1 MIPVII
7 MFLAFDTSLSVKNLF
22 NATREISHDWY
33 FLGLQLGLELDVLSS
48 IQSRTSLSQDECCQE
63 MFEVWLHID
72 LNASWEKLVD
82 ALDTMKCHRLAGS
95 IKTEY
100 ADAKK
105 EQGMLS
111 PFFNS
116 YL

>member
-1 MIPVII
+1 
-7 MFLAFDTSLSVKNLF
+7 
-22 NATREISHDWY
+22 
-33 FLGLQLGLELDVLSS
+33 
-48 IQSRTSLSQDECCQE
+48 
-63 MFEVWLHID
+63 MFEVWLCID
-72 LNASWEKLVD
+72 SNASWEKLVD
-82 ALDTMKCHRLAGS
+82 ALDTMKCHRLARS

-116 YL
+116 YLYYRLSLSLAVVENMEACVNQFCTVDVHGKG